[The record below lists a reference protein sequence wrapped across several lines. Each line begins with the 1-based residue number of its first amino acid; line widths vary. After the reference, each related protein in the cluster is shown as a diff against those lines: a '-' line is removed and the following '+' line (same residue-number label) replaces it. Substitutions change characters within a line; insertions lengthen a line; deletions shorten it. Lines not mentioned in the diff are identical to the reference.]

1 MRPVVVSK
9 TGVGQ
14 TAVVPVDYLQ
24 ANFGIGFAVVISGT
38 ITYTVQHTFDNVLD
52 SSVTPTWFP
61 HESLVD
67 KTGNEDGNYAFPIRG
82 IRINNTAG
90 TGSTTLTVLQ
100 GDPR

>member
-1 MRPVVVSK
+1 MRPVTVSK

-24 ANFGIGFAVVISGT
+24 TAFAIGFGVVVSGT
-38 ITYTVQHTFDNVLD
+38 VTYTVQHTFDNVLD
-52 SSVTPTWFP
+52 PTVTPTWFP
-61 HESLVD
+61 HETLAGQTASQ
-67 KTGNEDGNYAFPIRG
+67 DGNYAFPIRG
-82 IRINNTAG
+82 IRIDNTAG

>member
-1 MRPVVVSK
+1 MRSVVVSK

-24 ANFGIGFAVVISGT
+24 ANFGIGFGVVVDGT

-52 SSVTPTWFP
+52 STVTPTWFD
-61 HESLVD
+61 HDDLAGE
-67 KTGNEDGNYAFPIRG
+67 TANQDGNYAFPIRG

-100 GDPR
+100 GNPR